1 MNDSTSAGSY
11 SLPSSWRAPSTAA
24 NSSRGRFGL
33 LMSWFYP
40 LWRARSSALVCDEDA
55 FRGPGLRDYAER
67 SVLPIRG
74 KGVVEKT
81 TSTGTSKY
89 SAIRNAR

>member
-1 MNDSTSAGSY
+1 
-11 SLPSSWRAPSTAA
+11 LPVRPS
-24 NSSRGRFGL
+24 
-33 LMSWFYP
+33 
-40 LWRARSSALVCDEDA
+40 
-55 FRGPGLRDYAER
+55 DYAER

-89 SAIRNAR
+89 SAIRSAR